1 MQRYDVIVV
10 GAGPAG
16 ATAAYSA
23 ARHGAKVLLL
33 EEHTQIGRPIQCTG
47 LLSLRGWRLA
57 RVSDSIIVRAIT
69 GVRVH
74 SPDGSVYELGGERV
88 RAYVIDRDRFD
99 QHLVERAARSGV
111 AIRVGTRAVE
121 LGPYEHGTRV
131 LLTQTPAG
139 AREKLYASVIIGAD
153 GPHSLLAQHAGLPRP
168 QKMLLGLQA
177 VIATPHLGP
186 NPPDPLPGAGRGDS
200 PPRVGEGLGERSRA
214 REDFVEVF
222 FGRRWAAN
230 FFAWSVPAADGTAR
244 VGLLTERFRE
254 AKLCFERLR
263 TEYHQS
269 GKILSYQSGMIPIGP
284 ARRTVADGFLIV
296 GDAAGQAKPTSGGGI
311 YTGML
316 CGRIAGAVAAHCAL
330 TGRTRAQFLKEY
342 EKLWRAKLARELSL
356 GMRAHHILT
365 QLDDAAVA
373 QGLKLLA
380 LPHVRKLIER
390 FGDIDYPSKIARE
403 LLKRPRL
410 WSAIWPVVPAGLAQY
425 VRSVR
430 RATTARI

>member
-57 RVSDSIIVRAIT
+57 RAPESLVVREIT

-74 SPDGSVYELGGERV
+74 SPDGSVYELGGDRV

-99 QHLVERAARSGV
+99 QALVERAAQAGV
-111 AIRVGTRAVE
+111 TVQTGTRAVA
-121 LGPYEHGTRV
+121 LGPYEHGTRI

-139 AREKLYASVIIGAD
+139 AREKLHASVIIGAD
-153 GPHSLLAQHAGLPRP
+153 GPHSLLAHHAGLPRP

-177 VIATPHLGP
+177 LIEHHAQ
-186 NPPDPLPGAGRGDS
+186 
-200 PPRVGEGLGERSRA
+200 RS
-214 REDFVEVF
+214 DFVEVF
-222 FGRRWAAN
+222 FGRRFAADG
-230 FFAWSVPAADGTAR
+230 FAWSVPAAEGTAR

-254 AKLCFERLR
+254 AKPCFERLR
-263 TEYHQS
+263 AEHHSS
-269 GKILSYQSGMIPIGP
+269 GRILSYQSGMIPIGP

-311 YTGML
+311 YTGMF
-316 CGRIAGAVAAHCAL
+316 CGRIAGEVAARCAL
-330 TGRTRAQFLKEY
+330 MGRTRARSLKEY
-342 EKLWRAKLARELSL
+342 EKLWRAKLDRELSL

-365 QLDDAAVA
+365 QLDDAAIA
-373 QGLKLLA
+373 AGLKLLA
-380 LPHVRKLIER
+380 LPQLRKLIER

-403 LLKRPRL
+403 LFRRPRL
-410 WSAIWPVVPAGLAQY
+410 WNAVWPVVPAGLAQY
-425 VRSVR
+425 VKSVY
-430 RATTARI
+430 RATTARM

>member
-33 EEHTQIGRPIQCTG
+33 EEHTKIGRPIQCTG

-57 RVSDSIIVRAIT
+57 RASDSIIVREIT

-74 SPDGSVYELGGERV
+74 SPDGSVYELGGDRV

-99 QHLVERAARSGV
+99 QYLVERAAAAGV
-111 AIRVGTRAVE
+111 AIQTGTRAIQLRDYKNGARTLV
-121 LGPYEHGTRV
+121 TR
-131 LLTQTPAG
+131 TPAG
-139 AREKLYASVIIGAD
+139 AQQSFKASVIIGAD
-153 GPHSLLAQHAGLPRP
+153 GPHSILAQHAGLPRP

-177 VIATPHLGP
+177 VIATPRLGP
-186 NPPDPLPGAGRGDS
+186 NPNPYLTRSLSAC
-200 PPRVGEGLGERSRA
+200 GEGQGEVKGTG
-214 REDFVEVF
+214 DFVEVF

-244 VGLLTERFRE
+244 VGLLTEKFRE
-254 AKLCFERLR
+254 AKLCFERLCA
-263 TEYHQS
+263 EYHSS
-269 GKILSYQSGMIPIGP
+269 GRILSYQSGMIPIGP
-284 ARRTVADGFLIV
+284 ARRTVADGFLVV

-316 CGRIAGAVAAHCAL
+316 CGKIAGEVAARCAL
-330 TGRTRAQFLKEY
+330 TDRTRAHSLREY

-356 GMRAHHILT
+356 GMRAHQILSH
-365 QLDDAAVA
+365 LSDDQIAHA
-373 QGLKLLA
+373 LKLLA
-380 LPHVRKLIER
+380 LPQLRKLIER

-410 WSAIWPVVPAGLAQY
+410 WSAVWPVVPAGLAQY
-425 VRSVR
+425 VKSVW
-430 RATTARI
+430 ATTARM

>member
-1 MQRYDVIVV
+1 
-10 GAGPAG
+10 
-16 ATAAYSA
+16 
-23 ARHGAKVLLL
+23 
-33 EEHTQIGRPIQCTG
+33 
-47 LLSLRGWRLA
+47 
-57 RVSDSIIVRAIT
+57 
-69 GVRVH
+69 
-74 SPDGSVYELGGERV
+74 
-88 RAYVIDRDRFD
+88 
-99 QHLVERAARSGV
+99 
-111 AIRVGTRAVE
+111 
-121 LGPYEHGTRV
+121 
-131 LLTQTPAG
+131 
-139 AREKLYASVIIGAD
+139 
-153 GPHSLLAQHAGLPRP
+153 
-168 QKMLLGLQA
+168 
-177 VIATPHLGP
+177 
-186 NPPDPLPGAGRGDS
+186 
-200 PPRVGEGLGERSRA
+200 LGERSRA

-316 CGRIAGAVAAHCAL
+316 CGRIAGAVAARGAL

-342 EKLWRAKLARELSL
+342 EKLWWAKLARELSL

-430 RATTARI
+430 RAATARI

>member
-57 RVSDSIIVRAIT
+57 RAPESLVVREIT

-74 SPDGSVYELGGERV
+74 SPDGSVYELGGDRV

-99 QHLVERAARSGV
+99 QHLVERAARAGV
-111 AIRVGTRAVE
+111 TVQVGTRAVA
-121 LGPYEHGTRV
+121 LGEYQE
-131 LLTQTPAG
+131 G
-139 AREKLYASVIIGAD
+139 ARTLITRTPGGAQQPLKASVIIGAD
-153 GPHSLLAQHAGLPRP
+153 GPHSLLAQQAGLPRP

-177 VIATPHLGP
+177 LIEHHAQ
-186 NPPDPLPGAGRGDS
+186 
-200 PPRVGEGLGERSRA
+200 RS
-214 REDFVEVF
+214 DFVEVF
-222 FGRRWAAN
+222 FGRRFAADG
-230 FFAWSVPAADGTAR
+230 FAWSVPAAEGTAR

-254 AKLCFERLR
+254 AKPCFERLR
-263 TEYHQS
+263 AEHHSS
-269 GKILSYQSGMIPIGP
+269 GRILSYQSGMIPIGP

-316 CGRIAGAVAAHCAL
+316 CGRIAGEVAARCAL
-330 TGRTRAQFLKEY
+330 VGKTAARFLREY
-342 EKLWRAKLARELSL
+342 ERRWRAKLDRELSL

-365 QLDDAAVA
+365 QLDDAAIA
-373 QGLKLLA
+373 AGLKLLA
-380 LPHVRKLIER
+380 LPQLRKLIER

-403 LLKRPRL
+403 LFRRPRL
-410 WSAIWPVVPAGLAQY
+410 WNAVWPVVPAGLAQY
-425 VRSVR
+425 VKSVY
-430 RATTARI
+430 RATMARM

>member
-57 RVSDSIIVRAIT
+57 RAPESLIVREIT

-74 SPDGSVYELGGERV
+74 SPDGSVYELGGDRV

-99 QHLVERAARSGV
+99 QHLVERAARAGV
-111 AIRVGTRAVE
+111 TVQVGTRAVA
-121 LGPYEHGTRV
+121 LGEYQE
-131 LLTQTPAG
+131 G
-139 AREKLYASVIIGAD
+139 ARTLITRTPGGAQQPLKASVIIGAD

-177 VIATPHLGP
+177 LIEHHAQ
-186 NPPDPLPGAGRGDS
+186 
-200 PPRVGEGLGERSRA
+200 RS
-214 REDFVEVF
+214 DFVEVF
-222 FGRRWAAN
+222 FGRRFAADG
-230 FFAWSVPAADGTAR
+230 FAWSVPAAEGTAR

-254 AKLCFERLR
+254 AKPCFERLR
-263 TEYHQS
+263 AEHHSS

-316 CGRIAGAVAAHCAL
+316 CGRIAGEVAARCAL
-330 TGRTRAQFLKEY
+330 VGKTAARFLREY
-342 EKLWRAKLARELSL
+342 ERRWRAKLDRELSL

-365 QLDDAAVA
+365 QLDDAAIA
-373 QGLKLLA
+373 AGLKLLA
-380 LPHVRKLIER
+380 LPQLRKLIER

-403 LLKRPRL
+403 LFRRPRL
-410 WSAIWPVVPAGLAQY
+410 WNAVWPVVPAGLAQY
-425 VRSVR
+425 VKSVY
-430 RATTARI
+430 RATMARM

>member
-57 RVSDSIIVRAIT
+57 RAPESLVVREIT

-74 SPDGSVYELGGERV
+74 SPDGSVYELGGDRV

-99 QHLVERAARSGV
+99 QHLVERAARAGV
-111 AIRVGTRAVE
+111 TVQVGTRAVA
-121 LGPYEHGTRV
+121 LGEYQE
-131 LLTQTPAG
+131 G
-139 AREKLYASVIIGAD
+139 ARTLITRTPGGAQQPLKASVIIGAD

-177 VIATPHLGP
+177 LIEHHAQ
-186 NPPDPLPGAGRGDS
+186 
-200 PPRVGEGLGERSRA
+200 RS
-214 REDFVEVF
+214 DFVEVF
-222 FGRRWAAN
+222 FGRRFAADG
-230 FFAWSVPAADGTAR
+230 FAWSVPAAEGTAR

-254 AKLCFERLR
+254 AKPCFERLR
-263 TEYHQS
+263 AEHHSS
-269 GKILSYQSGMIPIGP
+269 GRILSYQSGMIPIGP

-316 CGRIAGAVAAHCAL
+316 CGRIAGEVAARCAL
-330 TGRTRAQFLKEY
+330 VGKTAARFLREY
-342 EKLWRAKLARELSL
+342 ERRWRAKLDRELSL

-365 QLDDAAVA
+365 QLDDAAIA
-373 QGLKLLA
+373 AGLKLLA
-380 LPHVRKLIER
+380 LPQLRKLIER

-403 LLKRPRL
+403 LFRRPRL
-410 WSAIWPVVPAGLAQY
+410 WNAVWPVVPAGLAQY
-425 VRSVR
+425 VKSVY
-430 RATTARI
+430 RATMARM

>member
-47 LLSLRGWRLA
+47 LLSLRGWWLA
-57 RVSDSIIVRAIT
+57 RASDSIIVRAIT
-69 GVRVH
+69 GVHVH
-74 SPDGSVYELGGERV
+74 SPDGSVYELGGDRV

-111 AIRVGTRAVE
+111 AVRVGTRAVE

-139 AREKLYASVIIGAD
+139 AREKLHASVIIGAD
-153 GPHSLLAQHAGLPRP
+153 GPHSLLAQQAGLPRP

-177 VIATPHLGP
+177 LIEHHAQ
-186 NPPDPLPGAGRGDS
+186 S
-200 PPRVGEGLGERSRA
+200 S
-214 REDFVEVF
+214 DFVEVF
-222 FGRRWAAN
+222 FGRRFAAN
-230 FFAWSVPAADGTAR
+230 GFAWSVPAAEGTAR

-254 AKLCFERLR
+254 AKPCFERLR
-263 TEYHQS
+263 AECHSS
-269 GKILSYQSGMIPIGP
+269 GRILSYQSGMIPIGP

-316 CGRIAGAVAAHCAL
+316 CGRIAGEVAARCAL
-330 TGRTRAQFLKEY
+330 VGKTTARFLREY
-342 EKLWRAKLARELSL
+342 ERRWRAKLDRELSL

-365 QLDDAAVA
+365 QLDDAAIA
-373 QGLKLLA
+373 AGLKLLA
-380 LPHVRKLIER
+380 LPQLRKLIER

-403 LLKRPRL
+403 LFRRPRL
-410 WSAIWPVVPAGLAQY
+410 WNAVWPVVPAGLAQY
-425 VRSVR
+425 VKSVY
-430 RATTARI
+430 RATMARM

>member
-23 ARHGAKVLLL
+23 ACHGAKVLLL

-47 LLSLRGWRLA
+47 LLSLRGWKLA
-57 RVSDSIIVRAIT
+57 RVSDSLIVRAIS

-74 SPDGSVYELGGERV
+74 SPNGSVYELGGDRV

-99 QHLVERAARSGV
+99 QSLVERAARSGV
-111 AIRVGTRAVE
+111 AVRVGTRAVE
-121 LGPYEHGTRV
+121 LGPYEHGART
-131 LLTQTPAG
+131 LLMRTPAG

-153 GPHSLLAQHAGLPRP
+153 GPHSILARQAGLPRP
-168 QKMLLGLQA
+168 QKTLLGLQA

-186 NPPDPLPGAGRGDS
+186 NPPGPLPGAGRGNS

-230 FFAWSVPAADGTAR
+230 FFAWSVPAAAGTAR
-244 VGLLTERFRE
+244 VGVATDLISE
-254 AKLCFERLR
+254 AQACFERLR
-263 TEYHQS
+263 REYHRS
-269 GKILSYQSGMIPIGP
+269 GKILVYQSGMIPIGP

-316 CGRIAGAVAAHCAL
+316 CGKIAGEVAARCAL
-330 TGRTRAQFLKEY
+330 AAKARARFLREYEIRWRAQLE
-342 EKLWRAKLARELSL
+342 RELAL
-356 GMRAHHILT
+356 GLRAYHVLS
-365 QLDDAAVA
+365 QLSDDEIAHA
-373 QGLKLLA
+373 LKLLA
-380 LPHVRKLIER
+380 LPALRRLIER

-410 WSAIWPVVPAGLAQY
+410 WSAVWPVVPTGLAQY
-425 VRSVR
+425 VKSVY
-430 RATTARI
+430 RATAEKL

>member
-57 RVSDSIIVRAIT
+57 RVPESLVVREIT

-74 SPDGSVYELGGERV
+74 SPDGSVYELGGDRV

-99 QHLVERAARSGV
+99 QHLVERAARAGV
-111 AIRVGTRAVE
+111 TVQVGTRAVA
-121 LGPYEHGTRV
+121 LGEYQE
-131 LLTQTPAG
+131 G
-139 AREKLYASVIIGAD
+139 ARTLITRTPGGAQQPLKASVIIGAD

-177 VIATPHLGP
+177 LIEHHAQ
-186 NPPDPLPGAGRGDS
+186 
-200 PPRVGEGLGERSRA
+200 RS
-214 REDFVEVF
+214 DFVEVF
-222 FGRRWAAN
+222 FGRRFAADG
-230 FFAWSVPAADGTAR
+230 FAWSVPAAEGTAR

-254 AKLCFERLR
+254 AKPCFERLR
-263 TEYHQS
+263 AEHHSS
-269 GKILSYQSGMIPIGP
+269 GRILSYQSGMIPIGP

-316 CGRIAGAVAAHCAL
+316 CGRIAGEVAARCAL
-330 TGRTRAQFLKEY
+330 VGKTAARFLREY
-342 EKLWRAKLARELSL
+342 ERRWRAKLDRELSL

-365 QLDDAAVA
+365 QLDDAAIA
-373 QGLKLLA
+373 AGLKLLA
-380 LPHVRKLIER
+380 LPQLRKLIER

-403 LLKRPRL
+403 LFRRPRL
-410 WSAIWPVVPAGLAQY
+410 WNAVWPVVPAGLAQY
-425 VRSVR
+425 VKSVY
-430 RATTARI
+430 RATMARM